1 MYKSLEDIMAE
12 GFSFTVPSGVDLE
25 KFGLDENISV
35 IIAPG
40 SKLSTVR
47 ENEEY
52 EQFLADVWIGI
63 MLTLMVV
70 ICVCCMCS
78 CLLYHKFQQ
87 WKRRLRPSRTP
98 SSVEEG
104 GSPGYTDT
112 DLPSYDM
119 ASGGLPSYDEAIK
132 QSQRVK
138 ELAAG
143 QRTANRTPP
152 TEPEWVPRTP
162 PTPVHQPLTE
172 LLRHLTPSTNSSTAS
187 AIKTS

>member
-25 KFGLDENISV
+25 KLGLDENISV

-40 SKLSTVR
+40 SNLAAVR
-47 ENEEY
+47 QSEEY

-63 MLTLMVV
+63 ILTLMVV

-87 WKRRLRPSRTP
+87 WKRRLRSSRTP

-104 GSPGYTDT
+104 GSPGCTDT

-119 ASGGLPSYDEAIK
+119 ASGLPSYEEAIL
-132 QSQRVK
+132 QLQRVK

-143 QRTANRTPP
+143 ERTVNRSPP
-152 TEPEWVPRTP
+152 QEPEWVPRTP
-162 PTPVHQPLTE
+162 PTPVHQPLSE
-172 LLRHLTPSTNSSTAS
+172 LLRQLASSTNTSTGTS
-187 AIKTS
+187 IKTT